1 MKSNEI
7 IENYNE
13 IWKRASNSVKQW
25 FDTKSVYNEK
35 YQKTEIKSYNGKINT
50 NFNNN
55 KIRKEGCQCICLSV
69 ILIDS
74 VYRRDINYCTEAF
87 LE

>member
-25 FDTKSVYNEK
+25 FDTKSVYNEI

-55 KIRKEGCQCICLSV
+55 EIRKEGFQFFCFSL

>member
-35 YQKTEIKSYNGKINT
+35 YQKTEIKST
-50 NFNNN
+50 NQFQIIME
-55 KIRKEGCQCICLSV
+55 KLTQ
-69 ILIDS
+69 ILTIMKYEKKALNVF
-74 VYRRDINYCTEAF
+74 VYQ
-87 LE
+87 

>member
-35 YQKTEIKSYNGKINT
+35 YQKTEIKSYN
-50 NFNNN
+50 F
-55 KIRKEGCQCICLSV
+55 
-69 ILIDS
+69 ILTIMKYEKKALNVF
-74 VYRRDINYCTEAF
+74 VYQ
-87 LE
+87 

>member
-1 MKSNEI
+1 MKSTEI

-50 NFNNN
+50 
-55 KIRKEGCQCICLSV
+55 
-69 ILIDS
+69 ILTIMKYEKKVLNVF
-74 VYRRDINYCTEAF
+74 VYQ
-87 LE
+87 